1 MCESSNDCSAALPTS
16 FRNAAVG
23 MTPRAVTAVTLW
35 ITAGAP
41 DHDPS
46 SLDRTAV
53 IVQRAIWA
61 TDDGDDRNCEDGVV
75 NALEEGT
82 VAQIDFEKV
91 RSAARSTHA
100 LIPVVIQDVDSH
112 EVLFVGY
119 ANDLALEEALGSGRA
134 VLWSASR
141 DELWIKGATSGD
153 ILDLLEV
160 RVNCEQNALLYLV
173 RPRTG
178 GACHTTALD
187 GASRRTCFYRSLA
200 DVSTLEFID
209 EFAPAE

>member
-1 MCESSNDCSAALPTS
+1 
-16 FRNAAVG
+16 VK
-23 MTPRAVTAVTLW
+23 
-35 ITAGAP
+35 
-41 DHDPS
+41 
-46 SLDRTAV
+46 
-53 IVQRAIWA
+53 
-61 TDDGDDRNCEDGVV
+61 
-75 NALEEGT
+75 ALEEGT
-82 VAQIDFEKV
+82 VAQIDFGKV

-119 ANDLALEEALGSGRA
+119 ANDLAVDEALGSGRA

-153 ILDLLEV
+153 VLDLLDV
-160 RVNCEQNALLYLV
+160 RVNCEQNALVYLV

-178 GACHTTALD
+178 GACHTTAED
-187 GASRRTCFYRSLA
+187 GAARRTCFYRSLA

-209 EFAPAE
+209 GFAPAK